1 VTASGGDAGAAPAAE
16 TPSLTR
22 RMACFC
28 YEAMLLFGIALV
40 PGVLGAIFVAQTGQ
54 HHALQSETALRIYA
68 LVLDAIYFVGLWST
82 RGQTLAMQTWRI
94 RLVTADGG
102 HLSQGRALLRF
113 AACCIAWLGVPTAL
127 ASALHSSA
135 RCSTERVPAAIRSG
149 TPSCATALRI
159 CATHIPVNI
168 CRTAACGGGASM
180 CSESLMNS
188 LSCLYLAT
196 LRGARGAGLLPVL
209 SDLPPIGSGR
219 P

>member
-1 VTASGGDAGAAPAAE
+1 MTASDGDAGAAPAAE

-68 LVLDAIYFVGLWST
+68 LGLDAIYFVGLWST

-102 HLSQGRALLRF
+102 RVSQGRALLRF
-113 AACCIAWLGVPTAL
+113 AACCIAWLGVPTAI
-127 ASALHSSA
+127 ASALHWSPLQSVLA
-135 RCSTERVPAAIRSG
+135 VLAWFAIYPLFALLAPGRQFWHDRLCGTRLVVAAPRE
-149 TPSCATALRI
+149 LR
-159 CATHIPVNI
+159 
-168 CRTAACGGGASM
+168 
-180 CSESLMNS
+180 
-188 LSCLYLAT
+188 
-196 LRGARGAGLLPVL
+196 LRPR
-209 SDLPPIGSGR
+209 
-219 P
+219 

>member
-1 VTASGGDAGAAPAAE
+1 VIASGGDAGALSAAE

-54 HHALQSETALRIYA
+54 HHALQSATALRIYA

-94 RLVTADGG
+94 RLVTSAGG
-102 HLSQGRALLRF
+102 RVSQGRALLRF

-127 ASALHSSA
+127 ASALHWPPLLSVLA
-135 RCSTERVPAAIRSG
+135 VLVWFAIYPLFALLAPGRQFWHDRLCGTRLVIAERREV
-149 TPSCATALRI
+149 
-159 CATHIPVNI
+159 
-168 CRTAACGGGASM
+168 
-180 CSESLMNS
+180 
-188 LSCLYLAT
+188 
-196 LRGARGAGLLPVL
+196 
-209 SDLPPIGSGR
+209 R
-219 P
+219 PRPR